1 MVFSIIIPV
10 YRVEKYIHNC
20 VESALNQSFAEIEV
34 ILVDD
39 GSPDG
44 CPAICD
50 NFAERDA
57 RVRVIH
63 KENGGLSD
71 ARNVGIAAA
80 KGDYILLLDSDDYI
94 DTDTCRRLL
103 PFAQS
108 GCDIIVGDGICEG
121 GNTLLRHDF
130 DCPMCTGQEFLKVAL
145 DHREMPMAAWLY
157 VFRRHFL
164 EENGLFFK
172 KGILHEDEQFTP
184 RAFLKAERVGN
195 SRACFYHYV
204 IRDGSITT
212 KPDLRKNAVDFLATC
227 RELEQIYAQ
236 LPEKILGTRLTDQL
250 AGKYLSLFQQGR
262 LYRWGREYCPKR
274 YLLRLARYPR
284 NQLKAVLFAL
294 SPRLYWHINH
304 ASKKLRCR
312 VQQHF

>member
-10 YRVEKYIHNC
+10 YRVEKYIHKC
-20 VESALNQSFAEIEV
+20 MDSVLNQSFSDLEI

-50 NFAERDA
+50 SYAARDP

-63 KENGGLSD
+63 KPNGGLSD
-71 ARNVGIAAA
+71 ARNAGIGAA

-94 DTDTCRRLL
+94 DPDTCLRLL
-103 PFAQS
+103 PFARS
-108 GCDIIVGDGICEG
+108 GCDIIVGDGVCQG
-121 GNTLLRHDF
+121 GNAQLRHDY
-130 DCPMCTGQEFLKVAL
+130 DCPECSGRDFLMAAL
-145 DHREMPMAAWLY
+145 DHGRMPMAAWLY

-164 EENGLFFK
+164 EEKGLSFK

-184 RAFLKAERVGN
+184 RAFLAAERVAN
-195 SRACFYHYV
+195 SRVCFYHYV

-212 KPDLRKNAVDFLATC
+212 KPDLRKNARDLLDTC
-227 RELEQIYAQ
+227 RELEQIYAR
-236 LPEKILGTRLTDQL
+236 LPEDALRIRLTDLL
-250 AGKYLSLFQQGR
+250 AEKYLSLFQQGR
-262 LYRWGREYCPKR
+262 LYRWGRAYCPR
-274 YLLRLARYPR
+274 GYLLSLARLPKTR
-284 NQLKAVLFAL
+284 VKTLLFAM

-304 ASKKLRCR
+304 ASKRLR
-312 VQQHF
+312 